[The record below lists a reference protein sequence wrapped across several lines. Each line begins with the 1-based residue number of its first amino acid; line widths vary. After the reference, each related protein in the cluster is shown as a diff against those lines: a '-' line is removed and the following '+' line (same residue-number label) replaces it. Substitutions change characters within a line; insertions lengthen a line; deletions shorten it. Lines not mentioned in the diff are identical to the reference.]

1 MATPTPT
8 TWTLRLK
15 SHRTTVFL
23 HIDPLTPFA
32 TIKETLHAAL
42 AETGLTPFE
51 GGPPIALPSSASSI
65 QLGRPADPL
74 DASQGFV
81 LGEWE
86 SAPSDDEV
94 AIEDEDEGT
103 GTGKG
108 KGKGRAAAS
117 SASATAKG
125 KGKGG
130 RSERAGDYY
139 CPKGAG
145 LRDGAVLAFRWEGDG
160 TDKDEASWGVHIARY
175 EDAYGVQNEGD
186 VGGRA
191 EFDG

>member
-1 MATPTPT
+1 MTTPTPT

-23 HIDPLTPFA
+23 HIDPLTPFP
-32 TIKETLHAAL
+32 TIKETLHTAL
-42 AETGLTPFE
+42 AETGLSPFE
-51 GGPPIALPSSASSI
+51 GGPEIPLPASPQDI
-65 QLGRPADPL
+65 QLGRPRDPL

-86 SAPSDDEV
+86 SALSDDEV
-94 AIEDEDEGT
+94 AIEGAAEGS
-103 GTGKG
+103 KG

-117 SASATAKG
+117 GAGAKG
-125 KGKGG
+125 KGRK
-130 RSERAGDYY
+130 SEGAGD

-145 LRDGAVLAFRWEGDG
+145 LKDGAVLAFRWGGDG
-160 TDKDEASWGVHIARY
+160 APEEGSGGVQLAMY

-191 EFDG
+191 EFEG